1 MLLNSRVG
9 KLNFSSKSRLSIVR
23 CTPPSTPPPTPV
35 FPRLSASSSITPQDI
50 TYAIE
55 EAKEASKVDPKMAVV
70 KWDIV
75 HELWT
80 HYQRQ
85 QDRKNIYDKLD
96 ALDVYCSEDIDS
108 VLECREYDL

>member
-9 KLNFSSKSRLSIVR
+9 KINFSFKKSSTLIR
-23 CTPPSTPPPTPV
+23 CAPTPPSTPV
-35 FPRLSASSSITPQDI
+35 FNNLKATSYITPQDI
-50 TYAIE
+50 TLAIE
-55 EAKEASKVDPKMAVV
+55 EAKSVSKEDVKMAAA

-75 HELWT
+75 YELWT

-85 QDRKNIYDKLD
+85 QDRKEIYDKLD

>member
-9 KLNFSSKSRLSIVR
+9 KLNFSSKARLSIIR
-23 CTPPSTPPPTPV
+23 CAPTPPPTPS
-35 FPRLSASSSITPQDI
+35 FPRISAASSITPQDI

-55 EAKEASKVDPKMAVV
+55 EAKEASKTDTKMAAV

-85 QDRKNIYDKLD
+85 EDRKNIYNKLD